1 MPPALQFLV
10 LTFAGWVNR
19 HQDDLIDYLREENR
33 VLREHLGPRPLRL
46 TDAQRRRL
54 AVRGHKLG
62 RRVLTQVAGIVT
74 PDTILRWYRRLIAK
88 KYDGSARRRRGRPM
102 TRQDVAELVVRMAV
116 DNPRWGYTRIRG
128 ALSNLGHTIART
140 TVKRILHDHGVDPA
154 PERSRHMPWKTFL
167 QAHWEGLAAC
177 DLFTVEVLTL
187 AGLRRYLVFFVI
199 ELRSRHVTIA
209 GIHPQPGGA
218 WMEQQARNVTDPVDG
233 CLRRARHLI
242 HDRDPL
248 YTRVFGEILESA
260 GVQPIRLPPKS
271 PNLNAYAERFVRSI
285 KRGVS
290 HTRGPARRG
299 ASASSRLRVHR
310 TRPSREKPPGT
321 RQPAPATTTTSAK
334 AGRRR
339 SAAGTPRRITQF
351 LQSRGRMRGRPIK
364 RTLRGVVPARRVHCD
379 QHGPSEPLGR
389 PVLQQAR
396 HGGAMDQGR
405 QAGHPL
411 DAAVVPSVPGKRG
424 APATERL
431 GLQPGQPLAQTG
443 SAASD
448 QTLVAHESPA
458 AAGEDRGPAR
468 EACQVLLAPAGGRTS
483 NPAAV
488 RRHVAADLGAAG
500 AGRLTRGTGNAV
512 RLAKKWPTCG
522 AVSEKCL
529 ENRAS
534 SRPHVTTG

>member
-218 WMEQQARNVTDPVDG
+218 SQRWRW
-233 CLRRARHLI
+233 
-242 HDRDPL
+242 
-248 YTRVFGEILESA
+248 LE
-260 GVQPIRLPPKS
+260 L
-271 PNLNAYAERFVRSI
+271 
-285 KRGVS
+285 
-290 HTRGPARRG
+290 
-299 ASASSRLRVHR
+299 
-310 TRPSREKPPGT
+310 
-321 RQPAPATTTTSAK
+321 
-334 AGRRR
+334 
-339 SAAGTPRRITQF
+339 
-351 LQSRGRMRGRPIK
+351 
-364 RTLRGVVPARRVHCD
+364 
-379 QHGPSEPLGR
+379 
-389 PVLQQAR
+389 
-396 HGGAMDQGR
+396 
-405 QAGHPL
+405 
-411 DAAVVPSVPGKRG
+411 
-424 APATERL
+424 
-431 GLQPGQPLAQTG
+431 
-443 SAASD
+443 
-448 QTLVAHESPA
+448 
-458 AAGEDRGPAR
+458 
-468 EACQVLLAPAGGRTS
+468 CQ
-483 NPAAV
+483 
-488 RRHVAADLGAAG
+488 
-500 AGRLTRGTGNAV
+500 
-512 RLAKKWPTCG
+512 
-522 AVSEKCL
+522 
-529 ENRAS
+529 
-534 SRPHVTTG
+534 